1 MRPGPRFLK
10 AGCVAALA
18 ATVMPASVPA
28 QESVRVVEAVS
39 QTTGDR
45 QRYVVRELD
54 EGEIKAVQTALR
66 EQGYIGIGWTGRLDD
81 GTVDGLRR
89 FQQERGLVE
98 CGCIS
103 YETIVAL
110 GLRPEIVASI
120 PTGSYAATSETYESR
135 YRSGYTSGIYYPI
148 GIPIYVPRPPPC
160 EKDPCDGSEGG
171 EDGTGDGSGIP
182 IGSPGASGSGAS
194 GRSGTTAVPP
204 GIRPAPPTPR
214 SPN

>member
-1 MRPGPRFLK
+1 
-10 AGCVAALA
+10 
-18 ATVMPASVPA
+18 MPASVPS
-28 QESVRVVEAVS
+28 QESVRVVEAVRQS
-39 QTTGDR
+39 TGDR
-45 QRYVVRELD
+45 QRYVIRDLD
-54 EGEIKAVQTALR
+54 DGEIRAVQKALR
-66 EQGYIGIGWTGRLDD
+66 GQGYIGIGWTGRLDD
-81 GTVDGLRR
+81 GTVEGLRR

-120 PTGSYAATSETYESR
+120 PAGSSAATSETYESR

-160 EKDPCDGSEGG
+160 EKDPCDGG
-171 EDGTGDGSGIP
+171 EDGEDGSGDGAGIG
-182 IGSPGASGSGAS
+182 IGSPGASNSGTS
-194 GRSGTTAVPP
+194 GRSGMTAVPP

>member
-1 MRPGPRFLK
+1 ML
-10 AGCVAALA
+10 ACAAAL
-18 ATVMPASVPA
+18 PAPA
-28 QESVRVVEAVS
+28 VAQDVVRVVEAVS
-39 QTTGDR
+39 GTTGDR
-45 QRYVVRELD
+45 QRYVVRDLD
-54 EGEIKAVQTALR
+54 EAEIKSVQTALR
-66 EQGYIGIGWTGRLDD
+66 DQGYIGIGWTGRLDD
-81 GTVDGLRR
+81 GTVEGLRR

-110 GLRPEIVASI
+110 GLRPEVVATVSAD
-120 PTGSYAATSETYESR
+120 PVPAAGDGYASG

-160 EKDPCDGSEGG
+160 EKDPCDGTTGG